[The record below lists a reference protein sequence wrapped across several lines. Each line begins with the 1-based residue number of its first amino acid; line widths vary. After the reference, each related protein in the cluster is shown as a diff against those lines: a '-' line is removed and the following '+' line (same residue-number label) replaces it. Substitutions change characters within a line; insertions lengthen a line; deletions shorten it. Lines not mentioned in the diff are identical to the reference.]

1 MKHLANLP
9 RQLLHGRRGWLGFS
23 ACVACWLRQNAGVAT
38 ELMGPAIC
46 RGVAAL
52 ALVAAAAAPARSEL
66 PPWVYGD
73 DQRRAPLVVE
83 IRVERSQAHG
93 PIQTL
98 QAKVLAVRRQ
108 SKGLAL
114 RPGSLLEILFNRRP
128 AQPMGW
134 AGPNPI
140 PVLAPG
146 TRTLAWLSPLPNQ
159 EPTHAPHR
167 FAPAAGGRS
176 FGPSLEE
183 VMEP

>member
-1 MKHLANLP
+1 MKHPANLP

-134 AGPNPI
+134 AGPSPI

-167 FAPAAGGRS
+167 FAPAAGGKS